1 MKNVILL
8 VLGILTITF
17 AASTLIL
24 YQKHSNSPTINSE
37 VVGTE
42 KSALHDTSQKING
55 QIFIVTRGGESVP
68 LGGVIVSAYTQKDF
82 QDSLPQI
89 YKAIVQDASVLTPK
103 FELLSGEAD
112 KIWENSKKFTG
123 ANYNA
128 SKLSKIL
135 NQWLVI
141 ANLRDATYR
150 ELLEKTS
157 GRRYLAELPQTLAKT
172 QTDAT
177 GKFEIALP
185 SKKQWVIAACA
196 SREIAKKKEKY
207 CWFAKSN
214 GEKYLLL
221 NNNNIF
227 GIESED
233 AAIAMPELP
242 INCIYKDCILY
253 AQTML
258 AAYSSLLEKSSK

>member
-1 MKNVILL
+1 MKNAILL

-24 YQKHSNSPTINSE
+24 YQKHSYLPTSNSE
-37 VVGTE
+37 AITAE
-42 KSALHDTSQKING
+42 KSAPHDTSQKING
-55 QIFIVTRGGESVP
+55 QIFIITRGGESIP
-68 LGGVIVSAYTQKDF
+68 LGGVIVSAYTQKVF
-82 QDSLPQI
+82 QDSLPKI
-89 YKAIVQDASVLTPK
+89 YKAIVQDASALTPK
-103 FELLSGEAD
+103 VEFLSGEAD
-112 KIWENSKKFTG
+112 KLWESSKKFTG
-123 ANYNA
+123 TKGSV

-135 NQWLVI
+135 NQWLAT

-157 GRRYLAELPQTLAKT
+157 GRRYLAELPQTSAKT

-177 GKFEIALP
+177 GKFELALP

-196 SREIAKKKEKY
+196 SREIAKEKEKY
-207 CWFAKSN
+207 CWFTKSN
-214 GEKYLLL
+214 NEKYLLL

-233 AAIAMPELP
+233 AAAAMPELP
-242 INCIYKDCILY
+242 INCEYKDCILY
-253 AQTML
+253 AKTML
-258 AAYSSLLEKSSK
+258 ALYSSLLEKNSR